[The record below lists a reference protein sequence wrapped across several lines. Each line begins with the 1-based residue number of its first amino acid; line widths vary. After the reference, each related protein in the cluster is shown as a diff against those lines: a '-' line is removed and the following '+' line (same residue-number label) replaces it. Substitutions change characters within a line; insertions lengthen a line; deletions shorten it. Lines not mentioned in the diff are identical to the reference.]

1 MDDVDTIIEILRK
14 DNDADLPP
22 ELVLD
27 TAATLSRNI
36 FTHWHRLNAIVQR
49 HEGAI
54 RIRWR
59 RKSPAKRRELLQVV
73 YPGIPDLHRPDVDNM
88 HGNFTDCPCG
98 QPYHA
103 ATSSELR
110 PYINS
115 EDLLDAKSLLVF
127 INARARNRPATF
139 ASSELSFSPMAVPC
153 QAIRYQ
159 HVLINLSDQN
169 SKTQEV
175 KEEMYGRIRGFES
188 ETNAVSEDQAM
199 HVLHH
204 LGEGLQILRIQEG
217 VLKFLVGCCE
227 NIMHDILPGTLC
239 SDVYPPLSEPPSLS
253 EPEELSSSLA
263 DACRKAPFG
272 PRGEPNFARIRHLI
286 STAVEKCED
295 HAWALRE
302 DPAYFAEYVQD
313 HAEHRHENILN
324 EAGEPSKR
332 LGTSEFY
339 SLILREI
346 LNKAYA
352 CLVFWDQL
360 YRLSSEV
367 EVLHTLSLRVEASEE
382 LIKRYSDSV
391 EMLYY
396 MLSLGSY
403 DAAGLIRHFLMGAP
417 QLRHLMMRYT
427 IPAGCDNVLEGESD
441 YRTTEV
447 DSNDIIG
454 QRVRKLLTRA
464 TAFTQVVDYSHLNL
478 DCLETY
484 FRREPSAKE
493 KVSPFIEDY
502 LNTLSVCVE
511 CLHQLRVSSCYVK
524 LRNHFDCGR
533 KGPLYAKWYLKFM
546 QPLARW
552 RKVLD
557 DGGVIAPD
565 LGNPSNGRFD
575 YPSESVRTKQT
586 VGARRKA
593 ERNLD
598 KFWRYID
605 NAFRKRTGYSQ
616 HDTIRR
622 LLDKGGPMLRT
633 APWIDSEDLDTASTP
648 SPVYEYQ
655 ATSEIFH
662 DPTKEITGNFN
673 RLDVTDRTKAKT
685 HGEMTAIAQDADE
698 DVLERSAAIS
708 KPLYH
713 VGKDAYIVIKAL
725 FHVPND
731 SEPPGKVR
739 WDQVVATLAKLGF
752 AVEKLH
758 GSAWQFTPKKL
769 NLPRG
774 IQFHEPHPSGEVP
787 LTLARRYGRRLARAY
802 GWEAAMFKQK

>member
-1 MDDVDTIIEILRK
+1 MYVIGKMDDVDTILEILRK
-14 DNDADLPP
+14 DNDAEPDLPP

-27 TAATLSRNI
+27 TAAALSRNI

-59 RKSPAKRRELLQVV
+59 KKSAAKRRELFQVV
-73 YPGIPDLHRPDVDNM
+73 FPGMPDLHRPDVDNM
-88 HGNFTDCPCG
+88 HGNFTDRACG
-98 QPYHA
+98 EPNHV

-115 EDLLDAKSLLVF
+115 EDLSDAKSLLVF

-139 ASSELSFSPMAVPC
+139 AESELSFSGMAVPC
-153 QAIRYQ
+153 QATRYP
-159 HVLINLSDQN
+159 HVLINLSDQD

-175 KEEMYGRIRGFES
+175 KEEMYGRIKGLES
-188 ETNAVSEDQAM
+188 EPHAVPEDQAM
-199 HVLHH
+199 HSLNP

-217 VLKFLVGCCE
+217 VLRFLVGCCE
-227 NIMHDILPGTLC
+227 NIMHDILPETLC
-239 SDVYPPLSEPPSLS
+239 SDDYPLLSEPPSLS
-253 EPEELSSSLA
+253 DPEELSSSLA
-263 DACRKAPFG
+263 DACRKAPF
-272 PRGEPNFARIRHLI
+272 
-286 STAVEKCED
+286 VEKCED

-339 SLILREI
+339 SLVLRET

-352 CLVFWDQL
+352 GLVFWDQL

-367 EVLHTLSLRVEASEE
+367 EVLHTLALQVEASEE
-382 LIKRYSDSV
+382 LVKRYADSV

-417 QLRHLMMRYT
+417 QLRHLMMRVT
-427 IPAGCDNVLEGESD
+427 IPAGCDKVLEGESD

-447 DSNDIIG
+447 ESNDIIG
-454 QRVRKLLTRA
+454 QRVRKLLTRT
-464 TAFTQVVDYSHLNL
+464 TAFTQIADYTHLNL

-511 CLHQLRVSSCYVK
+511 CLHQLRVSSCYVN
-524 LRNHFDCGR
+524 LRNQFDRGR
-533 KGPLYAKWYLKFM
+533 KSPMYAKWYLKFM

-598 KFWRYID
+598 KFWR
-605 NAFRKRTGYSQ
+605 
-616 HDTIRR
+616 

-633 APWIDSEDLDTASTP
+633 APWSDSEDLDTASTP

-673 RLDVTDRTKAKT
+673 RLDVNDRTKAKT